1 MALDVLIT
9 TNRIAGDPAG
19 RLFVDHLKK
28 RAGALGLD
36 DAALY
41 YDFPAYAD
49 YETVAHKPDALV
61 VSPSHGIL
69 AIKFVKNDDTEI
81 PNTVIESLDES
92 LTQFCSI
99 LIGRLLKSKPLRDG
113 MSSLIFPI
121 LPILYFTKKPPV
133 GLELECET
141 VTSLTGFED
150 ILASQKRSPIP
161 PAASAETRSV
171 IEGAK
176 ALSRP
181 KPRHIENPEIQRP
194 AAALLQLELD
204 IANFDQRQRRAA
216 LVNIDGPQRI
226 RGLAGSGKTIILA
239 MKAAHL
245 HLNKP
250 SDRILVTFYTRSL
263 YASLKGLITRFF
275 RNFKDEDPDWSKIH
289 IRHGWGG
296 SSRAGTYADACVKHG
311 IAPLTFLEAQ
321 KGALYMRAKNGFA
334 GERIDPFDY
343 ACRDLLSRVSIR
355 PQYDHI
361 LIDEGQDFP
370 SGFYELCFGLAKGDR
385 DKKSIVWAYDE
396 LQNILDIK
404 IRTPDQLFGVDSDGQ
419 PRISLPRAGSALPFD
434 ADNDTILRKCYRNQR
449 EVLVTA
455 HAVGFGIYKN
465 IVQMLESREHWEDV
479 GYDVV
484 TPGPLVVGKK
494 VVISRPAANSPL
506 SLSTDRVPPT
516 IDCHVALTFEH
527 EGRWIAEQ
535 VSGFING
542 GLQPEDILIISLDDK
557 AAKSYFRKVSSLLS
571 EAGIASNNITADPY
585 NEPPFTLPGKV
596 TLSTVYRA
604 KGNEAAV
611 VFAAGVDAVVI
622 SSRSG
627 RNKLFTAFTRTK
639 AWLRVSGV
647 GENAQQVCQEIGT
660 ALANFPNLSFVM
672 PNLKQ
677 VDTIQRDLN
686 QRSIVAKRI
695 REEYLSRLQAEGF
708 EIDEAADLL
717 SLENP
722 DE

>member
-1 MALDVLIT
+1 MALDILIT
-9 TNRIAGDPAG
+9 TNRIAGDPAA
-19 RLFVDHLKK
+19 RSLIDHIKK
-28 RAGALGLD
+28 RAGHLGLE

-41 YDFPAYAD
+41 YDFPTYAD
-49 YETVAHKPDALV
+49 YETVAHKPDALL

-69 AIKFVKNDDTEI
+69 AIKFVRDGEDASNDEI
-81 PNTVIESLDES
+81 EALDES

-99 LIGRLLKSKPLRDG
+99 LIGRLLKSKSLREG
-113 MSSLIFPI
+113 MSSLIFPV
-121 LPILYFTKKPPV
+121 LPILYFTAKPPDD
-133 GLELECET
+133 LEIECET
-141 VTSLTGFED
+141 VTSLAGFEQL
-150 ILASQKRSPIP
+150 LASQQRNPIP
-161 PAASAETRSV
+161 QAATAETRSV
-171 IEGAK
+171 LEGAK

-181 KPRHIENPEIQRP
+181 KPRNIKNPEVQRP
-194 AAALLQLELD
+194 AAALLKLELD

-245 HLNKP
+245 HLTKP
-250 SDRILVTFYTRSL
+250 SERILVTFYTRSL

-275 RNFKDEDPDWSKIH
+275 RNFKDEDPDWTKIH

-296 SSRAGTYADACVKHG
+296 FSRAGTYADACAKHG
-311 IAPLTFLEAQ
+311 IPPLTFPEAQ
-321 KGALYMRAKNGFA
+321 KGAMYMRAKT
-334 GERIDPFDY
+334 GERIDPFDF
-343 ACRDLLSRVSIR
+343 ACRDLIARVQIR

-370 SGFYELCFGLAKGDR
+370 SGFYELCFGLAAGER
-385 DKKSIVWAYDE
+385 DKKNIVWAYDE
-396 LQNILDIK
+396 LQNILDIQ
-404 IRTPDQLFGVDSDGQ
+404 IRTPDQLFGLDHDGQ
-419 PRISLPRAGSALPFD
+419 PRISLPRAGANLPVD
-434 ADNDTILRKCYRNQR
+434 TDNDTILRKCYRNQR

-455 HAVGFGIYKN
+455 HALGFGIYNN

-479 GYDVV
+479 GYDVL
-484 TPGPLVVGKK
+484 TPGPLVVGQP
-494 VVISRPAANSPL
+494 VLISRPSANSPL

-516 IDCHVALTFEH
+516 IECHVAPNFEA

-535 VSGFING
+535 VTSFIEG
-542 GLQPEDILIISLDDK
+542 GLQPEDLLVIALDDK
-557 AAKSYFRKVSSLLS
+557 AAKSYFRKLSSLLS

-611 VFAAGVDAVVI
+611 VFAAGVDAVTI
-622 SSRSG
+622 ASRSG

-647 GENAQQVCQEIGT
+647 GANASVVCKEIQT

-672 PNLKQ
+672 PNLRR

-686 QRSIVAKRI
+686 QRSIKAKQI
-695 REEYLSRLQAEGF
+695 REEYLGKLQAEGF

-717 SLENP
+717 SLEDP

>member
-1 MALDVLIT
+1 ML
-9 TNRIAGDPAG
+9 
-19 RLFVDHLKK
+19 
-28 RAGALGLD
+28 
-36 DAALY
+36 
-41 YDFPAYAD
+41 
-49 YETVAHKPDALV
+49 
-61 VSPSHGIL
+61 
-69 AIKFVKNDDTEI
+69 
-81 PNTVIESLDES
+81 
-92 LTQFCSI
+92 
-99 LIGRLLKSKPLRDG
+99 
-113 MSSLIFPI
+113 
-121 LPILYFTKKPPV
+121 
-133 GLELECET
+133 
-141 VTSLTGFED
+141 
-150 ILASQKRSPIP
+150 
-161 PAASAETRSV
+161 
-171 IEGAK
+171 EGAK

-181 KPRHIENPEIQRP
+181 KPRNIKNPEIQRP
-194 AAALLQLELD
+194 AAALLKLELD

-245 HLNKP
+245 HLTKP
-250 SDRILVTFYTRSL
+250 SERILVTFYTRSL

-275 RNFKDEDPDWSKIH
+275 RNFKDEDPDWTKIH

-296 SSRAGTYADACVKHG
+296 FSRAGTYADACAKHG
-311 IAPLTFLEAQ
+311 IPPLTFPEAQ
-321 KGALYMRAKNGFA
+321 KGAMYMRAKM
-334 GERIDPFDY
+334 GERIDPFDF
-343 ACRDLLSRVSIR
+343 ACRDLIARVQIR

-370 SGFYELCFGLAKGDR
+370 SGFYELCFGLAAGER
-385 DKKSIVWAYDE
+385 DKKNIVWAYDE
-396 LQNILDIK
+396 LQNILDIQ
-404 IRTPDQLFGVDSDGQ
+404 IRTPDQLFGLDRDGQ
-419 PRISLPRAGSALPFD
+419 PRISLPRAGANLPVD
-434 ADNDTILRKCYRNQR
+434 TDNDTILRKCYRNQR

-455 HAVGFGIYKN
+455 HALGFGIYNN

-479 GYDVV
+479 GYDVL
-484 TPGPLVVGKK
+484 TPGPLVVGQP
-494 VVISRPAANSPL
+494 VLISRPPTNSPL
-506 SLSTDRVPPT
+506 NLSTDRVPPT
-516 IDCHVALTFEH
+516 IECHIAPNFEA

-535 VSGFING
+535 VTSFIEG
-542 GLQPEDILIISLDDK
+542 GLQPEDLLVIALDDK
-557 AAKSYFRKVSSLLS
+557 AAKSYFRKLSSLLS

-611 VFAAGVDAVVI
+611 VFAAGVDAVTI
-622 SSRSG
+622 ASRSG

-647 GENAQQVCQEIGT
+647 GANASVVCKEIQT

-672 PNLKQ
+672 PNLRR

-686 QRSIVAKRI
+686 QRSIKAKQI
-695 REEYLSRLQAEGF
+695 REEYLGRLQAEGF

-717 SLENP
+717 SLEDP